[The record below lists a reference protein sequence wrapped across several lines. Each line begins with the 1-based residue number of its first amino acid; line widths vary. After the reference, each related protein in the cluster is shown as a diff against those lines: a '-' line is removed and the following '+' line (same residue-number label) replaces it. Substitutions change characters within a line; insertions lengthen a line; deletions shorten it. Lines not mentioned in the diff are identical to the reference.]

1 MNFRPIVNE
10 QAADRVTIHVNGVPV
25 LARAG
30 QTLALALLENG
41 LDHFNVNSVSGKPR
55 LPYCMM
61 GACFECRIIVDGVR
75 DVLACR
81 AEIRDGMVVET
92 QDNCH
97 AKV

>member
-1 MNFRPIVNE
+1 MNYRPIFPE
-10 QAADRVTIHVNGVPV
+10 QPADRIMIQVNGVPV
-25 LARAG
+25 IARVG
-30 QTLALALLENG
+30 QSLALALLENG
-41 LDHFNVNSVSGKPR
+41 LDHFNVNPMSGKPR
-55 LPYCMM
+55 LPFCMM

-81 AEIRDGMVVET
+81 AEVRDGMVIKT